1 MKFALI
7 SETATLHLNLAGE
20 MDSTAMKGRKGANP
34 AVSLN
39 TASADHL
46 HSFRTRQRGVITQ
59 GSAGRTQIPNHAV
72 ITVVSFCLGTT

>member
-1 MKFALI
+1 MKFTLA

-20 MDSTAMKGRKGANP
+20 MNSTAVKRMKGASL

-46 HSFRTRQRGVITQ
+46 HRFRTRQRGVITQ
-59 GSAGRTQIPNHAV
+59 DSVGRTRISNHAV
-72 ITVVSFCLGTT
+72 ITVVSFHLGTT